1 MVALRWGSLTDVG
14 RSRSLNEDAIVA
26 EFPVFAVADGMGG
39 HAAGEVASQL
49 TADHLADLGMD
60 GNPTGERLV
69 STIRAANNAIF
80 RKSLADPMLR
90 GMGTTV
96 CALSLVG
103 ERLSIVNVGDSRVY
117 TVRDG
122 RFSQVSHDHSYVA
135 ELVDAG
141 EITWAQAR
149 SHPNRNIVTRAL
161 GIEPDIDV
169 DLWEVP
175 AIVGD
180 RFLLCSDGLVD
191 EVVDDAIAELL
202 NHFPDPQQ
210 AAEEL
215 VRLANHNGGHD
226 NISVVIVDV
235 IDGLHNQPPLDT
247 TTRLT
252 DASMTTGP
260 VTGSTRAVPQFPQPL
275 VIEPHQPGYQPDHDD
290 TAATVGNAAGAVTG
304 GVTRGGRSRR
314 ASGTTTDTS
323 ATADAGTGERTN
335 APRLKPATGRRV
347 WANRIRAF
355 VFTAVILGII
365 GTIIGGV
372 QFYGNAGTHVGF
384 QGDQVTVFKGR
395 VGGVLWVHPSVLTK
409 TPLTKTKL
417 SADAVDRISKTVSFT
432 DRAAAI
438 AWIDALSK
446 NPTLAPG
453 NMPATTTTA
462 PTTTTTTA
470 TTTTVAPASTTS
482 TTAGP

>member
-49 TADHLADLGMD
+49 TADHLADLGID

-80 RKSLADPMLR
+80 RKSLADPTMR

-117 TVRDG
+117 TVHDG
-122 RFSQVSHDHSYVA
+122 RFSQVSRDHSYVA

-202 NHFPDPQQ
+202 LHYPDPQQ

-226 NISVVIVDV
+226 NISVVVVDV

-247 TTRLT
+247 ISVS
-252 DASMTTGP
+252 AGP
-260 VTGSTRAVPQFPQPL
+260 ATGSTRAVPQFPQPL
-275 VIEPHQPGYQPDHDD
+275 VIEPHQPGYQPGDPASP
-290 TAATVGNAAGAVTG
+290 TAGDSGYTD
-304 GVTRGGRSRR
+304 
-314 ASGTTTDTS
+314 ASS
-323 ATADAGTGERTN
+323 ASDPPRTN
-335 APRLKPATGRRV
+335 ALRLKPDTTGRV
-347 WANRIRAF
+347 WANRVRAF
-355 VFTAVILGII
+355 VFTVVILGII

-395 VGGVLWVHPSVLTK
+395 VGGVLWVHPTVLTK

-417 SADAVDRISKTVSFT
+417 SADAVDRITKTVSFT
-432 DRAAAI
+432 DQAAAV

-446 NPTLAPG
+446 NPALAPG
-453 NMPATTTTA
+453 NMPATTTIA
-462 PTTTTTTA
+462 PTTTTTTTA
-470 TTTTVAPASTTS
+470 APTTTTTS
-482 TTAGP
+482 TTLPGP